1 MSRSIWKNPFI
12 DNHIIKQISKKRI
25 KTWSR
30 RSVILPSFINK
41 TFDVHNGKRFIP
53 ITITYDMVGLKFGE
67 FAPTRSTYIYKKSKK

>member
-1 MSRSIWKNPFI
+1 M
-12 DNHIIKQISKKRI
+12 
-25 KTWSR
+25 
-30 RSVILPSFINK
+30 ILPSFINK